1 MVTSRRAFIGYGS
14 VLAGG
19 FIAGWW
25 SVGLVEYMGSASDT
39 PWKTLTPDEADTL
52 DRIAEELIPADPP
65 SAENGG
71 IGIPGAHDAKVVR
84 CAALSLRR
92 RRRPAHSATK
102 SVAPA
107 TDGPNPRTGT

>member
-39 PWKTLTPDEADTL
+39 PWKTLTPDETNTL
-52 DRIAEELIPADPP
+52 DR
-65 SAENGG
+65 SAAAARRNNLKAFERKMRSDERKTEPGISTAQFGG
-71 IGIPGAHDAKVVR
+71 IE
-84 CAALSLRR
+84 CE
-92 RRRPAHSATK
+92 
-102 SVAPA
+102 
-107 TDGPNPRTGT
+107 